1 MTRENLKIHLFKF
14 ECTVPKFLNIKLYH
28 IKIMLITF
36 FGLTLVSLLSF
47 IIAYKF
53 YKKAEISTHQKRELA
68 DQLKSQ
74 SNVLNEMSKDEL
86 VLKSR
91 LIEIEKKLLE
101 MQELL
106 DRKGIKREL
115 AVGGEYIPAD
125 GLDLSYLDNME
136 KDIYEMFNTIK
147 SFPLGKP
154 IIKSDVRSGFGY
166 RMDPFRAAPAFHS
179 GIDFEAKPRQPVFA
193 TADGLVTNA
202 GWYYSYGNT
211 VIINHENGYQ
221 TLYGHLTKVDVDE
234 GQRVKSGDLIG
245 NAGST
250 GRSTGTHLHYE
261 IIKNGKKLNPSK
273 YLSLK

>member
-1 MTRENLKIHLFKF
+1 MTRENYKIHFFKF
-14 ECTVPKFLNIKLYH
+14 ESTLPKFLNIKLYH
-28 IKIMLITF
+28 IKIILITF

-47 IIAYKF
+47 IIAYNF

-91 LIEIEKKLLE
+91 LVEIEKKLLE

-106 DRKGIKREL
+106 DKKGINKEL
-115 AVGGEYIPAD
+115 SVGGEYIPAD
-125 GLDLSYLDNME
+125 GLELSYLDSME
-136 KDIYEMFNTIK
+136 KDIYELFNVIK
-147 SFPLGKP
+147 SYPLGRP
-154 IIKSDVRSGFGY
+154 MIQTAIRSGFGY
-166 RMDPFRAAPAFHS
+166 RKDPFKSRPAFHS

-193 TADGLVTNA
+193 TADGLVQRA

-211 VIINHENGYQ
+211 VIIKHENGYE
-221 TLYGHLTKVDVDE
+221 TLYGHLTRVDVKE

>member
-1 MTRENLKIHLFKF
+1 MTRENFKIRYFKF
-14 ECTVPKFLNIKLYH
+14 ESTVPKFLNIKLYH
-28 IKIMLITF
+28 IKIILITF

-68 DQLKSQ
+68 KQLKSQ

-106 DRKGIKREL
+106 DKKGINKEL
-115 AVGGEYIPAD
+115 SVGGEYIPAD

-136 KDIYEMFNTIK
+136 KDIYELFNVIK
-147 SFPLGKP
+147 SYPLGKP
-154 IIKSDVRSGFGY
+154 MIQTTIRSGFGY
-166 RMDPFRAAPAFHS
+166 RKDPFKSRPAFHS
-179 GIDFEAKPRQPVFA
+179 GIDFEAKPEQPVFA
-193 TADGLVTNA
+193 TADGLVEKA

-211 VIINHENGYQ
+211 VIINHKNGYE
-221 TLYGHLTKVDVDE
+221 TLYGHLTRVDVKE

-261 IIKNGKKLNPSK
+261 IIKNRKKLNPSK

>member
-1 MTRENLKIHLFKF
+1 MTRENLKLHFFKF
-14 ECTVPKFLNIKLYH
+14 ETTVPRFLNIKLYH
-28 IKIMLITF
+28 IKIILFTL

-47 IIAYKF
+47 VIAYKF

-68 DQLKSQ
+68 NQLESQ
-74 SNVLNEMSKDEL
+74 SNVLDEMSKDDL

-91 LIEIEKKLLE
+91 LVEIEKKLLE

-106 DRKGIKREL
+106 DKKGINKEL
-115 AVGGEYIPAD
+115 SMGGEYIPAD
-125 GLDLSYLDNME
+125 GLELSHLDNMK
-136 KDIYEMFNTIK
+136 KDIYELFNVIK
-147 SFPLGKP
+147 SYPLGRP
-154 IIKSDVRSGFGY
+154 MTQTAIRSGFGY
-166 RMDPFRAAPAFHS
+166 RSDPFKSTPAFHS
-179 GIDFEAKPRQPVFA
+179 GIDFEAKPGQPVYA
-193 TADGLVTNA
+193 TADGSVEQA
-202 GWYYSYGNT
+202 GWYHSYGNT
-211 VIINHENGYQ
+211 VIIKHENGFE
-221 TLYGHLTKVDVDE
+221 TLYGHLTRVDVKE

>member
-1 MTRENLKIHLFKF
+1 MMPENFKIHFFKF
-14 ECTVPKFLNIKLYH
+14 ESTGAKFPNIKLYH
-28 IKIMLITF
+28 IKIVLISF
-36 FGLTLVSLLSF
+36 LGLTLVSLLSF

-68 DQLKSQ
+68 NQLKSQ
-74 SNVLNEMSKDEL
+74 SNTLNEMSKDEL

-106 DRKGIKREL
+106 DKKGINKEL
-115 AVGGEYIPAD
+115 SVGGAYIPAD
-125 GLDLSYLDNME
+125 GLELSYLDNVE
-136 KDIYEMFNTIK
+136 KDIYELFNVIK
-147 SFPLGKP
+147 SYPLGKP
-154 IIKSDVRSGFGY
+154 MIQTDIRSGFGY
-166 RMDPFRAAPAFHS
+166 RMDPFKSKPAFHS
-179 GIDFEAKPRQPVFA
+179 GIDFEAKRGQPVFA
-193 TADGLVTNA
+193 TADGIVEKA

-211 VIINHENGYQ
+211 VIIKHENEFE
-221 TLYGHLTKVDVDE
+221 TLYGHLTRVDVEE

-261 IIKNGKKLNPSK
+261 IIKSGKRLNPSK
-273 YLSLK
+273 YITLK

>member
-1 MTRENLKIHLFKF
+1 MTRENFKIHFFKF
-14 ECTVPKFLNIKLYH
+14 ESTVPKFLNIKLYH
-28 IKIMLITF
+28 IKIILITF

-53 YKKAEISTHQKRELA
+53 YKRAEISTHQKRELA

-74 SNVLNEMSKDEL
+74 SDVLDEMSKDEL

-91 LIEIEKKLLE
+91 LVEIEKKLLE

-106 DRKGIKREL
+106 DKKGINKEL
-115 AVGGEYIPAD
+115 SVGGEYIPAD
-125 GLDLSYLDNME
+125 GLELSYLDNME
-136 KDIYEMFNTIK
+136 KDIYELFNVIK
-147 SFPLGKP
+147 SYPLGKP
-154 IIKSDVRSGFGY
+154 MIQTAIRSGFGY
-166 RMDPFRAAPAFHS
+166 RSDPFKSRPAFHS
-179 GIDFEAKPRQPVFA
+179 GIDFEAKPGQPVFA
-193 TADGLVTNA
+193 TADGLVEKA

-211 VIINHENGYQ
+211 VIIKHENGYE
-221 TLYGHLTKVDVDE
+221 TLYGHLRRVDVKE

-273 YLSLK
+273 FLSLR

>member
-1 MTRENLKIHLFKF
+1 MTRKDFKIHFFKF
-14 ECTVPKFLNIKLYH
+14 ESTVPKFLNIKLYH
-28 IKIMLITF
+28 IKIILISF

-47 IIAYKF
+47 VIAYKY
-53 YKKAEISTHQKRELA
+53 YKRAEISTNQKRELA

-74 SNVLNEMSKDEL
+74 SNVLDEMSKDEL

-91 LIEIEKKLLE
+91 LVEIEKKLLE

-106 DRKGIKREL
+106 DKKGINKEL
-115 AVGGEYIPAD
+115 SVGGKYIPAD
-125 GLDLSYLDNME
+125 GLELSYLDNME
-136 KDIYEMFNTIK
+136 KDIYELFNVIK
-147 SFPLGKP
+147 SYPLGKP
-154 IIKSDVRSGFGY
+154 MIQTAIRSGFGY
-166 RMDPFRAAPAFHS
+166 RRDPFKSRPAFHS
-179 GIDFEAKPRQPVFA
+179 GIDFEAKPGQPVFA
-193 TADGLVTNA
+193 TADGLVEKA

-211 VIINHENGYQ
+211 VIINHENGYE
-221 TLYGHLTKVDVDE
+221 TLYGHLTRADVKE

>member
-106 DRKGIKREL
+106 DKKGIKREL
-115 AVGGEYIPAD
+115 SVGGEYIPAD

-136 KDIYEMFNTIK
+136 KDIYELFNVIK
-147 SFPLGKP
+147 SYPLGKP
-154 IIKSDVRSGFGY
+154 VIQTAIRSGFGY
-166 RMDPFRAAPAFHS
+166 RVDPFRAKPAFHS
-179 GIDFEAKPRQPVFA
+179 GIDFEAKPGQPVFA
-193 TADGLVTNA
+193 TAEGIVEKA
-202 GWYYSYGNT
+202 SWYYSYGNT
-211 VIINHENGYQ
+211 VIINHENGYE
-221 TLYGHLTKVDVDE
+221 TLYGHLTRLDVEE

>member
-1 MTRENLKIHLFKF
+1 MTPENFKVHFFRF
-14 ECTVPKFLNIKLYH
+14 ESTVPKFLNIKLYH
-28 IKIMLITF
+28 IKLILITF

-53 YKKAEISTHQKRELA
+53 YKKAEISTHQKKELV

-106 DRKGIKREL
+106 DKKGINKEL
-115 AVGGEYIPAD
+115 SVGGQYIPAD
-125 GLDLSYLDNME
+125 GLELSYLDNME
-136 KDIYEMFNTIK
+136 RSIYELFNVIK
-147 SFPLGKP
+147 SYPLGMP
-154 IIKSDVRSGFGY
+154 MIEADIRSGFGY
-166 RMDPFRAAPAFHS
+166 RRDPFKSRSAFHS
-179 GIDFEAKPRQPVFA
+179 GVDFEAKLGQPVYA
-193 TADGLVTNA
+193 TADGIVEKA
-202 GWYYSYGNT
+202 GWYHSYGNT
-211 VIINHENGYQ
+211 VIIKHENGYQ
-221 TLYGHLTKVDVDE
+221 TLYGHLTRINVKE
-234 GQRVKSGDLIG
+234 GQRVKSGDLVG
-245 NAGST
+245 KAGST

-273 YLSLK
+273 FLSLK

>member
-1 MTRENLKIHLFKF
+1 MTPENVKIHFFKF
-14 ECTVPKFLNIKLYH
+14 ESTGQKFPNIRLYH
-28 IKIMLITF
+28 IKIVLISF

-53 YKKAEISTHQKRELA
+53 YKKAEISTHQKRQLA
-68 DQLKSQ
+68 NQLKSQ
-74 SNVLNEMSKDEL
+74 SNALNKMSKDEF

-91 LIEIEKKLLE
+91 LIEIEKKLWE

-106 DRKGIKREL
+106 DKKGINKEL
-115 AVGGEYIPAD
+115 SMGGAYIPAD
-125 GLDLSYLDNME
+125 GLELSYLDNVE
-136 KDIYEMFNTIK
+136 KDVHEMFNVIK
-147 SFPLGKP
+147 SYPLGKP
-154 IIKSDVRSGFGY
+154 MIQTDIRSGFGY
-166 RMDPFRAAPAFHS
+166 RMDPFKSTPAFHS
-179 GIDFEAKPRQPVFA
+179 GIDFGAELGQPVFA
-193 TADGLVTNA
+193 TADGLVERA

-211 VIINHENGYQ
+211 VIIKHKDGFE
-221 TLYGHLTKVDVDE
+221 TLYGHLTRVDVKE

-261 IIKNGKKLNPSK
+261 IIKNGKRLNPAK

>member
-1 MTRENLKIHLFKF
+1 MTRENLKIHFFKF
-14 ECTVPKFLNIKLYH
+14 ESTVPKFLNIKLYH
-28 IKIMLITF
+28 IKIILITF

-101 MQELL
+101 MQDLL
-106 DRKGIKREL
+106 DKKGINKEL
-115 AVGGEYIPAD
+115 SVGGEYIPAD
-125 GLDLSYLDNME
+125 GLELSYLDNME
-136 KDIYEMFNTIK
+136 KDIYELFNIIK
-147 SFPLGKP
+147 SYPLGKP
-154 IIKSDVRSGFGY
+154 MIQTAIRSGFGY
-166 RMDPFRAAPAFHS
+166 RKDPFKSRLAFHS
-179 GIDFEAKPRQPVFA
+179 GIDFEAKPGQPVFA
-193 TADGLVTNA
+193 TADGLVEKA

-211 VIINHENGYQ
+211 VIIKHENGYE
-221 TLYGHLTKVDVDE
+221 TLYGHLTRVDVKG